1 MKVKKFKNLPL
12 ERFPHKY
19 YFYGSED
26 SLDTDIFIEVDEIPT
41 NIETSIQYMKQLK
54 KDFELDWNMNMIVI
68 KDGVVIDNIPSK
80 GSKYSLNNSLFITY
94 ENHTQAHNNPIKK
107 LLKPNNLLNIYKC
120 VRNILTQCT
129 RVNKEYRNFIKPLKG
144 IHPWNNKLIS
154 FEKLDFTVIET
165 FNQNYQTDVDT
176 WKSIVFYLG
185 QSLSLLDGIE
195 IYSKK
200 HLLEEHPY
208 FEKFINREELTLLD
222 KKILQSKKNEYL
234 KRIKELNFINNK
246 QEDGFYRILEL
257 DEFIIDMKKEIE
269 LK

>member
-1 MKVKKFKNLPL
+1 MKILQHILDN
-12 ERFPHKY
+12 FPHNF

-26 SLDTDIFIEVDEIPT
+26 SLDTDVFIEVDEIPK
-41 NIETSIQYMKQLK
+41 NVETSIQYMKKLK
-54 KDFELDWNMNMIVI
+54 EDFNLDWNMNMIVI
-68 KDGVVIDNIPSK
+68 EDGVVVDNIPSK

-94 ENHTQAHNNPIKK
+94 ENHIQQYFNPISR
-107 LLKPNNLLNIYKC
+107 LLKPNKLLNIYKC

-129 RVNKEYRNFIKPLKG
+129 RVNPEYRSFIKPLKG
-144 IHPWNNKLIS
+144 IHPWETKLIS
-154 FEKLDFTVIET
+154 FDKLDFTEINT
-165 FNQNYQTDVDT
+165 FKQPYQTDTDT

-200 HLLEEHPY
+200 HLLEEHTY
-208 FEKFINREELTLLD
+208 FENFIQRKEITLLD
-222 KKILQSKKNEYL
+222 KKILQAKKNEYL

-257 DEFIIDMKKEIE
+257 DEFIIDMKKEIA
-269 LK
+269 L